1 MKITAITTNLL
12 RLPFPHDG
20 PPLLFA
26 GKPRNGMEMLL
37 LRVDTDE
44 GITGWGEAF
53 GPGIWPATRAT
64 IETLIA
70 PLCIGQDATRIEVL
84 HDDILRKLH
93 PLGRSGPVLFALS
106 GLDIALWDIAGKRAG
121 MSIARLLNPQ
131 AGAALPGYASL
142 LRYTDPALVARKAA
156 AALLRGYR
164 AVKLHEIGVPQAR
177 AAREAIGAGVPLMMD
192 TNCPWTPE
200 EALAVAAQLRDLD
213 LFWLEEP
220 VWPPD
225 DVAGLARVRAAAGMP
240 VAAGENAGSLQD
252 FAQLLN
258 AGAVD
263 YIQPSIIKMGGVTGL
278 RRVFELA
285 GKHAVPVAPHSPY
298 FGAGFIATLHVCA
311 AFGGNAMIE
320 RYFCDLDA
328 SPFGR
333 AIDPVNGVFRVPDG
347 PGLGVEPDPA
357 VLQRYGDAA

>member
-1 MKITAITTNLL
+1 MKISAISTILV
-12 RLPFPHDG
+12 RLPFSHDG

-37 LRVDTDE
+37 VRVDTDE

-64 IETLIA
+64 IDTLIA
-70 PLCIGQDATRIEVL
+70 PLCIGQDAARIEDL

-121 MSIARLLNPQ
+121 LSIACLLNPS
-131 AGAALPGYASL
+131 AKTVLPGYASL

-156 AALLRGYR
+156 DALQRGYR

-177 AAREAIGAGVPLMMD
+177 AAREAIGPDVPLMLD
-192 TNCPWTPE
+192 ANCPWTVD
-200 EALAVAAQLRDLD
+200 EALAVAGQLRSLD
-213 LFWLEEP
+213 LFWFEEP

-225 DVAGLARVRAAAGMP
+225 DVAGLARVRAGAGMP
-240 VAAGENAGSLQD
+240 VAAGENSASLQD

-258 AGAVD
+258 SRAVD
-263 YIQPSIIKMGGVTGL
+263 YIQPSIIKMGGITGM

-285 GKHAVPVAPHSPY
+285 GTHHVAVAPHSPY
-298 FGAGFIATLHVCA
+298 FGAGFIATLQVCA
-311 AFGGNAMIE
+311 AFGGRAMIE
-320 RYFCDLDA
+320 RYYCDLEA
-328 SPFGR
+328 SPFGS
-333 AIDPVNGVFRVPDG
+333 AIDPVYGEFRVPDG
-347 PGLGVEPDPA
+347 PGLGIEPDLA
-357 VLQRYGDAA
+357 VLQRYGDVS

>member
-1 MKITAITTNLL
+1 MKITAITTTLL

-20 PPLLFA
+20 PPLTFA

-37 LRVDTDE
+37 MRVDTDE

-64 IETLIA
+64 IEALIA
-70 PLCIGQDATRIEVL
+70 PLCIGQDATRIDAL
-84 HDDILRKLH
+84 HDDVLRKLH

-121 MSIARLLNPQ
+121 VSIARLLNLQ
-131 AGAALPGYASL
+131 ASTALPGYASL
-142 LRYTDPALVARKAA
+142 LRYTEPVLVARKAA
-156 AALLRGYR
+156 DAVRRGYR
-164 AVKLHEIGVPQAR
+164 AVKLHEIGVPQVR
-177 AAREAIGAGVPLMMD
+177 AARESIGPGVPLMLD
-192 TNCPWTPE
+192 TNCPWTAD
-200 EALAVAAQLRDLD
+200 EALAVAAQLREVD

-225 DVAGLARVRAAAGMP
+225 DVAALARVRAGAGMP
-240 VAAGENAGSLQD
+240 VAAGENAASPQD
-252 FAQLLN
+252 FAHLLD
-258 AGAVD
+258 AQAVD

-285 GKHAVPVAPHSPY
+285 AARHVPVAPHSPY

-311 AFGGNAMIE
+311 AFGGRSMVE
-320 RYFCDLDA
+320 RYYCDLEA
-328 SPFGR
+328 SPFGN
-333 AIDPVNGVFRVPDG
+333 AIDPVAGEFRVPDG
-347 PGLGVEPDPA
+347 PGLGAEPDPDVLRRYA
-357 VLQRYGDAA
+357 VAG